1 MLNEKPKISESTRYI
16 ASYLKQF
23 EDEFTIITLPYGGDY
38 KVIINEEK
46 LAELLQEYFDNR
58 R

>member
-1 MLNEKPKISESTRYI
+1 MNGISENTRYI
-16 ASYLKQF
+16 ASYLKLH
-23 EDEFTIITLPYGGDY
+23 EDEFLQVPHEHVDY
-38 KVIINEEK
+38 LTINEEK

>member
-1 MLNEKPKISESTRYI
+1 MNGISENTRYI
-16 ASYLKQF
+16 ASYLIAHQDQF
-23 EDEFTIITLPYGGDY
+23 VNCLDDQGLYLD
-38 KVIINEEK
+38 EEK